1 MAPRAATAPS
11 GRPHRQPDTKLAS
24 VWVLFRIEL
33 PRNMPSASAPLAGLW
48 SCGTRRTTPGHRSFA
63 GHTHVPPASSERTH
77 ISDGRD
83 LADVRSCRKWLLDVC
98 LCGFEAVAEAGF
110 GDQVPRIG
118 WFGRRRCRQQRS
130 SESWSWLLQQSHLQP
145 GLTDLGARHS
155 GSPTASDEE
164 TPGPTG
170 SECVVRE
177 AAAE

>member
-1 MAPRAATAPS
+1 MA
-11 GRPHRQPDTKLAS
+11 D
-24 VWVLFRIEL
+24 
-33 PRNMPSASAPLAGLW
+33 PLAGHMLD
-48 SCGTRRTTPGHRSFA
+48 
-63 GHTHVPPASSERTH
+63 PPASSERTH
-77 ISDGRD
+77 ISGRD
-83 LADVRSCRKWLLDVC
+83 LADVRSCRNWLLDIC
-98 LCGFEAVAEAGF
+98 LGGFKAVADVRS

-130 SESWSWLLQQSHLQP
+130 SESWSWLLQQSHVQP